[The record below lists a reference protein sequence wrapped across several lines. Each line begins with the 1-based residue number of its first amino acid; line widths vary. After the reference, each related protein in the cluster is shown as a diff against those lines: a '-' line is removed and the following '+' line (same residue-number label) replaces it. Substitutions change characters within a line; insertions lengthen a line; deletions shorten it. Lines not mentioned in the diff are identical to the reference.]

1 MTIGPGT
8 ELGDRYEL
16 GHQIGSGGMAS
27 VYLAYDT
34 VLDREVAVKVLAERF
49 AADQAFVERFRR
61 EASAAAGLN
70 HPNIVGVYDRG
81 GAEGTYY
88 IVMEYLKGPDL
99 KKVIRDQGPLDPAVA
114 VDNALQ
120 ILSALSAAHAAGIIH
135 RDIKPQN
142 VMVGEDGRLRV
153 ADFGIAR
160 ADADQQMTEAGSVIG
175 TAQYL
180 SPEQAQGEET
190 TAASDTYAVGIVL
203 YEMLTGRV
211 PFDGDRPVTVAMK
224 QINEP
229 PVPPRVFAQGI
240 PPELDAVV
248 MKALSKRPEDRYA
261 SAEDFTA
268 ALLDVRAE
276 MPGGQQSTLILTAPA
291 AGAAAGAGAA
301 ATMETQA
308 LGNASGSGRGG
319 GRGGSKGKKKGGGN
333 RPAIWGIAAVIV
345 AALVVAL
352 ALALTRGGSDM
363 VAVPDVAGFDA
374 PAASRA
380 ITDAGLTPTQR
391 TQASDTVQV
400 GVVIG
405 TQPEAGTEVAVEST
419 VTILVSSG
427 PAEVTVPNVVG
438 EALEDAQATLEK
450 AGFDV
455 TTEEVDSDREIGTVV
470 RQAPR
475 AGSMA
480 GSGDTVTLYVSKGVT
495 KVTVPDVTGS
505 SVSSARSELSSAG
518 LSVGS
523 VTEDDGSSGQSPGT
537 VVGQDPSSGASVA
550 KGTSVNLVIAAQSGS
565 SVPDVT
571 GSDQSTARNKLES
584 LGFNV
589 NSSGAE
595 STQPEGTVIDQDP
608 QPGATV
614 PAGSTVT
621 IIVAYPPSS
630 GGSGDGSS
638 GGSSGGSGDGSSG
651 GGSQPPAPSGG
662 GSSGSPSGSGGSGG
676 GSQPPAPN

>member
-8 ELGDRYEL
+8 ELGERYEL
-16 GHQIGSGGMAS
+16 GHQIGTGGMAS

-70 HPNIVGVYDRG
+70 HPNIVAVYDRG
-81 GAEGTYY
+81 EAEDTYY

-120 ILSALSAAHAAGIIH
+120 ILSALTAAHAAGIIH

-142 VMVGEDGRLRV
+142 VMVSGDGRLRV

-229 PVPPRVFAQGI
+229 PVPPRVFAQEI

-248 MKALSKRPEDRYA
+248 MKALSKRPEDRYQ

-268 ALLDVRAE
+268 ALLEVRSA
-276 MPGGQQSTLILTAPA
+276 MSGGQQSTLILTAPA
-291 AGAAAGAGAA
+291 ATAAGGAA
-301 ATMETQA
+301 ATMETQVV
-308 LGNASGSGRGG
+308 GNGSGGG
-319 GRGGSKGKKKGGGN
+319 GKKKKKKGSG
-333 RPAIWGIAAVIV
+333 RPAIWGIVAVLI
-345 AALVVAL
+345 AALAVSL

-363 VAVPDVAGFDA
+363 VMVPDVAGFE
-374 PAASRA
+374 AAAATRA
-380 ITDAGLTPTQR
+380 ISDAGLTPTER
-391 TQASDTVQV
+391 TQASDDVQP

-405 TQPEAGTEVAVEST
+405 TEPEAGTEVAAQST

-427 PAEVTVPNVVG
+427 PAEVTVPGVVG
-438 EALEDAQATLEK
+438 KAVEDAQATLEK
-450 AGFDV
+450 AGFTV
-455 TTEEVDSDREIGTVV
+455 TTEEVDSDKEIGTVV
-470 RQAPR
+470 RQAPQ

-480 GSGDTVTLYVSKGVT
+480 GSGDTITLYVSKGIT

-505 SVSSARSELSSAG
+505 DVSAARSEITGAG
-518 LSVGS
+518 LKVGS
-523 VTEDDGSSGQSPGT
+523 VSEDDGSSGQSAGT
-537 VVGQDPSSGASVA
+537 VVAQDPDGGASVA
-550 KGTSVNLVIAAQSGS
+550 KGTSVNLVIAAEGGA

-571 GSDQSTARNKLES
+571 GSDQATARSKLES

-589 NSSGAE
+589 TSSGAE
-595 STQPEGTVIDQDP
+595 STQPEGTVIDQEP
-608 QPGATV
+608 SAGSGV

-621 IIVAYPPSS
+621 IIVAYPPASS
-630 GGSGDGSS
+630 GGSSGGSQAPAPSGGSSGSS
-638 GGSSGGSGDGSSG
+638 GGSSGGS
-651 GGSQPPAPSGG
+651 QAPAPSG
-662 GSSGSPSGSGGSGG
+662 
-676 GSQPPAPN
+676 

>member
-1 MTIGPGT
+1 MTIGPGS

-16 GHQIGSGGMAS
+16 GHQIGSGGMAT

-70 HPNIVGVYDRG
+70 HPNIVAVYDRG
-81 GAEGTYY
+81 EAEDTYY
-88 IVMEYLKGPDL
+88 IVMEYLSGPDL

-248 MKALSKRPEDRYA
+248 MKALSKRPEDRFRT
-261 SAEDFTA
+261 AEDFTA
-268 ALLDVRAE
+268 ALLDVRAD

-291 AGAAAGAGAA
+291 AGAAAATTETQVVGNGSGAGR
-301 ATMETQA
+301 
-308 LGNASGSGRGG
+308 GGSGRGG
-319 GRGGSKGKKKGGGN
+319 GRGAGGGKKKGKGN
-333 RPAIWGIAAVIV
+333 RPAIWGIAAVILV
-345 AALVVAL
+345 ALAVAL

-374 PAASRA
+374 PAASKT

-391 TQASDTVQV
+391 TQASETVQV

-405 TQPEAGTEVAVEST
+405 TQPEAGTEVAKQST

-438 EALEDAQATLEK
+438 ETLEDAQATLEK

-455 TTEEVDSDREIGTVV
+455 TTEDIESDREIGTVV
-470 RQAPR
+470 RQAPK
-475 AGSMA
+475 AGSTA
-480 GSGDTVTLYVSKGVT
+480 GSGDTITLYVSKGVT

-505 SVSSARSELSSAG
+505 DVSSARSEISSAG
-518 LSVGS
+518 LTVGS
-523 VTEDDGSSGQSPGT
+523 VTEDDGSSGQAPGT
-537 VVGQDPSSGASVA
+537 VVGQDPSGGTSVA
-550 KGTSVNLVIAAQSGS
+550 KGSSVSLIIAAQSGS

-571 GSDQSTARNKLES
+571 GSDQATARSKLES
-584 LGFNV
+584 LGFSV
-589 NSSGAE
+589 TSSGAE

-608 QPGATV
+608 QPGSTV

-621 IIVAYPPSS
+621 IIVAYPPSG
-630 GGSGDGSS
+630 GGSGS
-638 GGSSGGSGDGSSG
+638 GGSSGGGSGGGGSSGGGSSG

-662 GSSGSPSGSGGSGG
+662 GSGGGSSGG
-676 GSQPPAPN
+676 GSQPPAPG

>member
-1 MTIGPGT
+1 VTIGPGT
-8 ELGDRYEL
+8 ELGERYEL
-16 GHQIGSGGMAS
+16 GHQIGTGGMAS

-70 HPNIVGVYDRG
+70 HPNIVAVYDRG
-81 GAEGTYY
+81 EAEDTYY

-120 ILSALSAAHAAGIIH
+120 ILSALTAAHAAGIIH

-142 VMVGEDGRLRV
+142 VMVSGDGRLRV

-229 PVPPRVFAQGI
+229 PVPPRVFAQEI

-248 MKALSKRPEDRYA
+248 MKALSKRPEDRYQ

-268 ALLDVRAE
+268 ALLEVRSA
-276 MPGGQQSTLILTAPA
+276 MSGGQQSTLILTAPA
-291 AGAAAGAGAA
+291 ATAAGGAA
-301 ATMETQA
+301 ATMETQVV
-308 LGNASGSGRGG
+308 GNGSGGG
-319 GRGGSKGKKKGGGN
+319 GKKKKKKGSG
-333 RPAIWGIAAVIV
+333 RPAIWGIVAVLI
-345 AALVVAL
+345 AALAVSL

-363 VAVPDVAGFDA
+363 VMVPDVAGFE
-374 PAASRA
+374 AAAATRA
-380 ITDAGLTPTQR
+380 ISDAGLTPTER
-391 TQASDTVQV
+391 TQASDDVQP

-405 TQPEAGTEVAVEST
+405 TEPEAGTEVAAQST

-427 PAEVTVPNVVG
+427 PAEVTVPGVVG
-438 EALEDAQATLEK
+438 KAVEDAQATLEK
-450 AGFDV
+450 AGFTV
-455 TTEEVDSDREIGTVV
+455 TTEEVDSDKEIGTVV
-470 RQAPR
+470 RQAPQ

-480 GSGDTVTLYVSKGVT
+480 GSGDTITLYVSKGIT

-505 SVSSARSELSSAG
+505 DVSAARSEITGAG
-518 LSVGS
+518 LKVGS
-523 VTEDDGSSGQSPGT
+523 VSEDDGSSGQSAGT
-537 VVGQDPSSGASVA
+537 VVAQDPDGGASVA
-550 KGTSVNLVIAAQSGS
+550 KGTSVNLVIAAEGGA

-571 GSDQSTARNKLES
+571 GSDQATARSKLES

-589 NSSGAE
+589 TSSGAE
-595 STQPEGTVIDQDP
+595 STQPEGTVIDQEP
-608 QPGATV
+608 SAGSSV
-614 PAGSTVT
+614 SAGSTVT
-621 IIVAYPPSS
+621 IIVAYPPASS
-630 GGSGDGSS
+630 GGSSGGSQAPAPSGGSSGSS
-638 GGSSGGSGDGSSG
+638 GGSSGGS
-651 GGSQPPAPSGG
+651 QAPAPSG
-662 GSSGSPSGSGGSGG
+662 
-676 GSQPPAPN
+676 